1 MNKGRHI
8 QGVQSV
14 SEAVIAYA
22 NYASFSKNQT
32 VCNRLVESRM
42 SLWCKEGCGAVIVN
56 GTRFAF
62 HPGDYLF
69 LPWGHR
75 VDYQADN
82 QKPFSLAG
90 IHMIPQH
97 DRDKPVEF
105 SVSHFIES
113 PLANCPW
120 RRDANLAPLQGIVSF
135 RLTEDS
141 PLWLLSEYIV
151 RLFSTRDWNEHR
163 MRELARSLFSELA
176 RTFLSQPRTD
186 NLRSE
191 ADFGILTDYLHK
203 HLALPLTVAAL
214 ARCIHC
220 SESTVGRL
228 IRSHTGLSAVNWIT
242 QTRIHRA
249 RALLSSTRM
258 SVSEVGS
265 NVGVPDPFYFSKLFK
280 KWTGESPLAYRK
292 HTPML

>member
-1 MNKGRHI
+1 MKCGHKHGI
-8 QGVQSV
+8 QSA

-22 NYASFSKNQT
+22 NYASFARNQT
-32 VCNRLVESRM
+32 ICHRVVESRM
-42 SLWCKEGCGAVIVN
+42 SLWCKEGCGTVMVN

-69 LPWGHR
+69 VPWGHR
-75 VDYQADN
+75 VEYQADN
-82 QKPFSLAG
+82 QKPFLLAG

-105 SVSHFIES
+105 SVAHFIES

-120 RRDANLAPLQGIVSF
+120 RRDAALAPLQGIVSF

-151 RLFSTRDWNEHR
+151 RLFGTRDWNELR
-163 MRELARSLFSELA
+163 MRELAGNLIAELV
-176 RTFLSQPRTD
+176 RTFQSQPRTD

-191 ADFGILTDYLHK
+191 SDFAVLTEFLNK
-203 HLALPLTVAAL
+203 HLALPLTVADL
-214 ARCIHC
+214 AKCIHC
-220 SESTVGRL
+220 SESKVGRL
-228 IRSHTGLSAVNWIT
+228 IRSHSGLSTVNWIT
-242 QTRIHRA
+242 KTRIHQA
-249 RALLSSTRM
+249 RALLSSTRL

-265 NVGVPDPFYFSKLFK
+265 NVGVPDQFYFSKVFK

>member
-1 MNKGRHI
+1 MDEYNHKH
-8 QGVQSV
+8 GVQSA

-22 NYASFSKNQT
+22 NYASFARNQT
-32 VCNRLVESRM
+32 ICNRVVESRM
-42 SLWCKEGCGAVIVN
+42 SLWCKEGCGTVMVN
-56 GTRFAF
+56 GARFVF

-75 VDYQADN
+75 IEYQADN
-82 QKPFSLAG
+82 QKPFLLAG

-105 SVSHFIES
+105 SVAHFIES

-120 RRDANLAPLQGIVSF
+120 RRDADLAPLQDAVSF

-151 RLFSTRDWNEHR
+151 RLFSTHDWNEHR
-163 MRELARSLFSELA
+163 MRELAGNLFSELV
-176 RTFLSQPRTD
+176 RTYLRQPRTD

-191 ADFGILTDYLHK
+191 ADFAALTEYLHK
-203 HLALPLTVAAL
+203 HLALPQTVADL
-214 ARCIHC
+214 AKCIHC

-228 IRSHTGLSAVNWIT
+228 IRSHSGMSAVNWMNK
-242 QTRIHRA
+242 TRIHRA
-249 RALLSSTRM
+249 RSLLCTTRL

-265 NVGVPDPFYFSKLFK
+265 TVGVPDLFYFSKLFK